1 MRRDEQH
8 MEHDGRRT
16 RWAPR
21 GRHARRRRGGQ
32 VGVAGQESSLDGSW
46 QERTWIRGKKA
57 DKVEK
62 PKRTGSASAGLESG
76 SRSEAT
82 CSKGGPIYST
92 GTDTDVGGQTGE
104 DEYIRWRTL
113 AWFLRCAALSLLLA
127 ASEGPR
133 KTDRRRR
140 ADRSKTQGMHARLS
154 GCAEERGRGTW
165 AEAGSSSAI
174 GRLSLGGAEARGAG
188 ATGSSSLGTMREQL
202 RRSICEPI
210 REEAR
215 DDSPSRDSRSLPSSP
230 SEHFASIY
238 ALRPNS
244 DIALDVYKRHH
255 RPRAPPVR
263 SLSAPLLPL
272 ISTTTTKPVHIN
284 QP

>member
-1 MRRDEQH
+1 M
-8 MEHDGRRT
+8 
-16 RWAPR
+16 
-21 GRHARRRRGGQ
+21 
-32 VGVAGQESSLDGSW
+32 
-46 QERTWIRGKKA
+46 
-57 DKVEK
+57 EK

-174 GRLSLGGAEARGAG
+174 GRLSLGGAEARGRGPRG
-188 ATGSSSLGTMREQL
+188 AARWGRCASSSGDRSASLSGKRRETIL
-202 RRSICEPI
+202 PAETRAPSRPAPPSTSHRYTHSGPI
-210 REEAR
+210 RT
-215 DDSPSRDSRSLPSSP
+215 SPSTYINVITGHEPPQSAPSLLRFFLSSRPPPQSPSTSTSRESARFLLSLPSS
-230 SEHFASIY
+230 AS
-238 ALRPNS
+238 AFCQCHGFPHAPERLR
-244 DIALDVYKRHH
+244 
-255 RPRAPPVR
+255 
-263 SLSAPLLPL
+263 
-272 ISTTTTKPVHIN
+272 
-284 QP
+284 